1 MKIIIPDRVAPLIE
15 QRILSL
21 YPDMQIVI
29 TDDEGMPQGDAS
41 DATIFM
47 RWWTSIEG
55 FRLTLS
61 MAPNLK
67 WVYTPSAGIDHL
79 DLDMMRER
87 GITLTN
93 AAGAHS
99 IPIAEFVMMFVLT
112 HAKRATVLMNYARE
126 DYEATEQTKLEELDG
141 KTMAIIGLG
150 SIGQETA
157 KRAKAFGMRVV
168 GSRRRPQ
175 PTKYVDEVVSDD
187 EWQKLLPD
195 ADVIVIATPL
205 TDITRGMVDAS
216 AFAKM
221 KPTAYIVNVAR
232 GQVINTEDL
241 IAALSEGRIAGAGLD
256 VVPEEPLP
264 ANHPLWDAPN
274 VWITPHISYSSP
286 RTRGRMMDLFITNLE
301 RYMHGQKLHNVVNF
315 DEGY

>member
-1 MKIIIPDRVAPLIE
+1 MKIIIPNRVAPLIE

-29 TDDEGMPQGDAS
+29 SDDEGMPLGDAS

-47 RWWTSIEG
+47 RWWTSLEG

-61 MAPNLK
+61 MAPNVK

-79 DLDMMRER
+79 DLEMMRER

-93 AAGAHS
+93 AAGAHA
-99 IPIAEFVMMFVLT
+99 IPIAEFVMMFILT
-112 HAKRATVLMNYARE
+112 HMKQSRILMNYARE

-141 KTMAIIGLG
+141 KTMAIVGLG

-157 KRAKAFGMRVV
+157 KRAKAFGMRVI

-175 PTKYVDEVVSDD
+175 PTKYVDVVVSDD
-187 EWQKLLPD
+187 EWHKLLPD

-205 TDITRGMVDAS
+205 TDITRGMVDAT

-221 KPTAYIVNVAR
+221 KPSAYIVNVAR

-241 IAALSEGRIAGAGLD
+241 IVALCENRIAGAGLD
-256 VVPEEPLP
+256 VLPEEPLP
-264 ANHPLWDAPN
+264 AEHPLWDAPN

-286 RTRGRMMDLFITNLE
+286 KTRGRMMDLFITNLE
-301 RYMHGQKLHNVVNF
+301 RYMHGQKLLNIVNF
-315 DEGY
+315 DEGN

>member
-1 MKIIIPDRVAPLIE
+1 MKIIIPNRVAPLIE

-29 TDDEGMPQGDAS
+29 SDDEGMPLGDAS

-47 RWWTSIEG
+47 RWWTSLEG

-61 MAPNLK
+61 MAPNVK

-79 DLDMMRER
+79 DLEMMRER

-93 AAGAHS
+93 AAGAHA
-99 IPIAEFVMMFVLT
+99 IPIAEFVMMFILT
-112 HAKRATVLMNYARE
+112 HMKQSRILMNYARE

-141 KTMAIIGLG
+141 KTMAIVGLG

-157 KRAKAFGMRVV
+157 KRAKAFGMRVI

-175 PTKYVDEVVSDD
+175 PTKYVDVVVSDD
-187 EWQKLLPD
+187 EWHKLLPD

-205 TDITRGMVDAS
+205 TDITRGMVDAT

-221 KPTAYIVNVAR
+221 KPSAYIVNVAR

-241 IAALSEGRIAGAGLD
+241 IVALCENRIAGAGLD
-256 VVPEEPLP
+256 VLPEEPLP
-264 ANHPLWDAPN
+264 AEHPLWDAPN

-286 RTRGRMMDLFITNLE
+286 KTRGRMMDLFITNLE
-301 RYMHGQKLHNVVNF
+301 RYMHGQKLLNIVNF

>member
-1 MKIIIPDRVAPLIE
+1 MKIIIPNRVAPLIE

-47 RWWTSIEG
+47 RWWTSVEG
-55 FRLTLS
+55 FRRTLS
-61 MAPNLK
+61 MAPNVK

-93 AAGAHS
+93 AAGAHA

-112 HAKRATVLMNYARE
+112 HAKRATVLLNYARE
-126 DYEATEQTKLEELDG
+126 DYEATEQTKLDELDG

-264 ANHPLWDAPN
+264 PTHPLWDAPN

-286 RTRGRMMDLFITNLE
+286 KTRGRMMDLFITNLE
-301 RYMHGQKLHNVVNF
+301 RYMHGQKLLNIVNF

>member
-1 MKIIIPDRVAPLIE
+1 MKIIIPNRVAPLIE

-47 RWWTSIEG
+47 RWWTSVEG
-55 FRLTLS
+55 FRRTLS
-61 MAPNLK
+61 MAPNVK

-93 AAGAHS
+93 AAGAHA

-126 DYEATEQTKLEELDG
+126 DYEATEQTKLDELDG

-264 ANHPLWDAPN
+264 ATHPLWDAPN

-286 RTRGRMMDLFITNLE
+286 KTRGRMMDLFITNLE
-301 RYMHGQKLHNVVNF
+301 RYMHGQKLLNIVNF

>member
-47 RWWTSIEG
+47 RWWTSLEA
-55 FRLTLS
+55 FQRTLS
-61 MAPNLK
+61 LAPNLK

-93 AAGAHS
+93 AAGAHA

-126 DYEATEQTKLEELDG
+126 DYEAIEQTKLEELDG

-195 ADVIVIATPL
+195 ADVIVIAAPL

-301 RYMHGQKLHNVVNF
+301 RYMHGQKLQNVVNF

>member
-1 MKIIIPDRVAPLIE
+1 MKILIPHRVAPLIE

-21 YPDMQIVI
+21 YPEMQIVI
-29 TDDEGMPQGDAS
+29 TDDDGVPQGDAS

-47 RWWTSIEG
+47 RWWTSVEG
-55 FRLTLS
+55 FRNT
-61 MAPNLK
+61 MHQAPNVK

-79 DLDMMRER
+79 DLDLMRER
-87 GITLTN
+87 GVILTN
-93 AAGAHS
+93 AAGAHA
-99 IPIAEFVMMFVLT
+99 IPIAEFVMMYLLT
-112 HAKRATVLMNYARE
+112 HAKKSRMLMNYARADWE
-126 DYEATEQTKLEELDG
+126 EVERTKHDELDG

-157 KRAKAFGMRVV
+157 KRAKAFGMRVI

-187 EWQKLLPD
+187 AWMSLLPT

-205 TDITRGMVDAS
+205 TTLTQEMVNAE
-216 AFAKM
+216 AFSKM
-221 KPTAYIVNVAR
+221 QSHAYLINVAR
-232 GQVINTEDL
+232 GQVINTTDL
-241 IAALSEGRIAGAGLD
+241 IEALQANRIAGAALD
-256 VVPEEPLP
+256 VAPEEPLP
-264 ANHPLWDAPN
+264 VDHPLWDAPN

-286 RTRGRMMDLFITNLE
+286 KTRGRMMDMFIHNLE
-301 RYMHGQKLHNVVNF
+301 RYMHGQKLHNIVNF

>member
-1 MKIIIPDRVAPLIE
+1 MKILIPHKVAPLIE

-21 YPDMQIVI
+21 YPDMQIVV
-29 TDDEGMPQGDAS
+29 TDEDGVPQGDAS

-55 FRLTLS
+55 FRNT
-61 MAPNLK
+61 MTQAPNVK

-79 DLDMMRER
+79 DLDLMRER
-87 GITLTN
+87 GVILTN
-93 AAGAHS
+93 AAGAHA
-99 IPIAEFVMMFVLT
+99 IPIAEFVMMYLLT
-112 HAKRATVLMNYARE
+112 HAKKARMLMNYARADWE
-126 DYEATEQTKLEELDG
+126 EVERTKLDELDG

-157 KRAKAFGMRVV
+157 KRAKAFGMRVI

-187 EWQKLLPD
+187 AWMTLLPT

-205 TDITRGMVDAS
+205 TARTQEMVNAE
-216 AFAKM
+216 AFSKM
-221 KPTAYIVNVAR
+221 QSHAYLINVAR
-232 GQVINTEDL
+232 GQVINTSDL
-241 IAALSEGRIAGAGLD
+241 MAALHANRIAGAALD
-256 VVPEEPLP
+256 VAPEEPLP
-264 ANHPLWDAPN
+264 VDHPLWDAPN

-286 RTRGRMMDLFITNLE
+286 KTRGRMMDMFIHNLE
-301 RYMHGQKLHNVVNF
+301 RYMHGQKLHNIVNF

>member
-1 MKIIIPDRVAPLIE
+1 MKIIIPNRVAPLIE

-47 RWWTSIEG
+47 RWWTSVEG
-55 FRLTLS
+55 FRRTLS
-61 MAPNLK
+61 MAPNVK

-93 AAGAHS
+93 AAGAHA

-126 DYEATEQTKLEELDG
+126 DYEATEQTKLDELDG

-168 GSRRRPQ
+168 GRRRRPQ

-264 ANHPLWDAPN
+264 PTHPLWDAPN

-286 RTRGRMMDLFITNLE
+286 KTRGRMMDLFITNLE
-301 RYMHGQKLHNVVNF
+301 RYMHGQKLLNIVNF

>member
-1 MKIIIPDRVAPLIE
+1 MKILIPHKVAPLIE

-21 YPDMQIVI
+21 YPDMHIVI
-29 TDDEGMPQGDAS
+29 TDDDGVPQGDAS

-55 FRLTLS
+55 FRNT
-61 MAPNLK
+61 MAQAPNIK

-79 DLDMMRER
+79 DLDLMRER
-87 GITLTN
+87 GVILTN
-93 AAGAHS
+93 AAGAHA
-99 IPIAEFVMMFVLT
+99 IPIAEFVMMYLLT
-112 HAKRATVLMNYARE
+112 HAKKSRLLMNYARADWE
-126 DYEATEQTKLEELDG
+126 EVERTKLDELDG

-157 KRAKAFGMRVV
+157 KRAKSFGMRVI

-187 EWQKLLPD
+187 AWMSLLPT

-205 TDITRGMVDAS
+205 TARTHEMVNAE
-216 AFAKM
+216 AFSKM
-221 KPTAYIVNVAR
+221 QAHAYLINVAR
-232 GQVINTEDL
+232 GQVIHTNDL
-241 IAALSEGRIAGAGLD
+241 LDALHTQRIAGAALD
-256 VVPEEPLP
+256 VAPEEPLP
-264 ANHPLWDAPN
+264 VDHPLWDAPN

-286 RTRGRMMDLFITNLE
+286 KTRGRMMDMFIHNLE
-301 RYMHGQKLHNVVNF
+301 RYMHGQKLHNIVNF

>member
-47 RWWTSIEG
+47 RWWTSVEG

-61 MAPNLK
+61 MAPNVK

-126 DYEATEQTKLEELDG
+126 DYEAIEQTKLEELDG

-195 ADVIVIATPL
+195 ADVIVIAAPL

>member
-93 AAGAHS
+93 AAGAHA

-126 DYEATEQTKLEELDG
+126 DYEAIEQTKLEELDG

-195 ADVIVIATPL
+195 ADVIVIAAPL

>member
-1 MKIIIPDRVAPLIE
+1 MKIIIPNRVAPLIE

-47 RWWTSIEG
+47 RWWTSVEG
-55 FRLTLS
+55 FRRTLS
-61 MAPNLK
+61 LAPNVK

-93 AAGAHS
+93 AAGAHA

-126 DYEATEQTKLEELDG
+126 AYEAIEDTKLDELDG

-175 PTKYVDEVVSDD
+175 ATKYVDEVVSDD
-187 EWQKLLPD
+187 EWQKLLPE
-195 ADVIVIATPL
+195 ADVIVIAAPL
-205 TDITRGMVDAS
+205 TNITRGMVDAS

-221 KPTAYIVNVAR
+221 KSTAYIVNVAR
-232 GQVINTEDL
+232 GQLINTDDL
-241 IAALSEGRIAGAGLD
+241 IAALKAKRIAGAGLD

-264 ANHPLWDAPN
+264 PTHALWDAPN

-286 RTRGRMMDLFITNLE
+286 KTHGRMMDLFVTNLE
-301 RYMHGQKLHNVVNF
+301 RYMHGQKLLNVVNF

>member
-1 MKIIIPDRVAPLIE
+1 MKIIIPNRVAPLIE

-47 RWWTSIEG
+47 RWWTSVEG

-61 MAPNLK
+61 MAPNVK

-93 AAGAHS
+93 AAGAHA

-112 HAKRATVLMNYARE
+112 HAKRASVLMNSARE
-126 DYEATEQTKLEELDG
+126 DYEATEQTKLDELDG

-195 ADVIVIATPL
+195 ADVIVIAAPL

-241 IAALSEGRIAGAGLD
+241 IVALNEKRIAGAGLD

-286 RTRGRMMDLFITNLE
+286 KTRGRMMDLFITNLE
-301 RYMHGQKLHNVVNF
+301 RYMHGQKLQNIVNF

>member
-1 MKIIIPDRVAPLIE
+1 MKILIPNKVAPLIE

-29 TDDEGMPQGDAS
+29 TDDDGVPQGDAS

-47 RWWTSIEG
+47 RWWTSVEG
-55 FRLTLS
+55 FRNT
-61 MAPNLK
+61 MQQAPNVK

-79 DLDMMRER
+79 DLDLMRER
-87 GITLTN
+87 GVILTN
-93 AAGAHS
+93 AAGAHA
-99 IPIAEFVMMFVLT
+99 IPIAEFVMMFLLT
-112 HAKRATVLMNYARE
+112 HAKKARMLMNYARADWE
-126 DYEATEQTKLEELDG
+126 EVERTKLDELDG

-157 KRAKAFGMRVV
+157 KRAKAFGMRVI

-187 EWQKLLPD
+187 AWMTLLPT

-205 TDITRGMVDAS
+205 TTLTQEMVNAE
-216 AFAKM
+216 AFSKM
-221 KPTAYIVNVAR
+221 QSHAYLINVAR
-232 GQVINTEDL
+232 GQVINTTDL
-241 IAALSEGRIAGAGLD
+241 IEALQSNRIAGAALD
-256 VVPEEPLP
+256 VAPEEPLP
-264 ANHPLWDAPN
+264 VDHPLWDAPN

-286 RTRGRMMDLFITNLE
+286 KTRGRMMDMFIHNLE

>member
-1 MKIIIPDRVAPLIE
+1 MKILIPHKVAPLIE

-21 YPDMQIVI
+21 YPDMHIII
-29 TDDEGMPQGDAS
+29 TDDDGVPQGDAS

-55 FRLTLS
+55 FRNTMLQ
-61 MAPNLK
+61 APNVK

-79 DLDMMRER
+79 DLDLMRER
-87 GITLTN
+87 GVILTN
-93 AAGAHS
+93 AAGAHA
-99 IPIAEFVMMFVLT
+99 IPIAEFVMMFLLS
-112 HAKRATVLMNYARE
+112 HAKKARMLMNYPRADWEEVER
-126 DYEATEQTKLEELDG
+126 TKLDELDG

-157 KRAKAFGMRVV
+157 KRAKAFGMRVI

-187 EWQKLLPD
+187 AWMSLLPT

-205 TDITRGMVDAS
+205 TTRTQEMVNAE
-216 AFAKM
+216 AFSKM
-221 KPTAYIVNVAR
+221 QSHAYLINVAR
-232 GQVINTEDL
+232 GQVIHTNDL
-241 IAALSEGRIAGAGLD
+241 IDALQ
-256 VVPEEPLP
+256 EPLP
-264 ANHPLWDAPN
+264 VDHPLWDAPN

-286 RTRGRMMDLFITNLE
+286 KTRGRMMDMFIHNLE
-301 RYMHGQKLHNVVNF
+301 RYMHGQKLHNIVNF

>member
-1 MKIIIPDRVAPLIE
+1 MKIIIPNRVAPLIE

-47 RWWTSIEG
+47 RWWTSVEG

-61 MAPNLK
+61 KAPNVK

-93 AAGAHS
+93 AAGAHA

-195 ADVIVIATPL
+195 ADVIVIAAPL

-286 RTRGRMMDLFITNLE
+286 KTRGRMMDLFITNLE
-301 RYMHGQKLHNVVNF
+301 RYMHGQKLQNIVNF

>member
-1 MKIIIPDRVAPLIE
+1 MKIIIPNRVAPLIE

-29 TDDEGMPQGDAS
+29 SDDEGMPLGDAS

-47 RWWTSIEG
+47 RWWTSLEG

-61 MAPNLK
+61 MAPNVK

-79 DLDMMRER
+79 DLEMMRER

-93 AAGAHS
+93 AAGAHA
-99 IPIAEFVMMFVLT
+99 IPIAEFVMMFILT
-112 HAKRATVLMNYARE
+112 HMKQSRILMNYARE
-126 DYEATEQTKLEELDG
+126 DFEATEQTKLEELDG
-141 KTMAIIGLG
+141 KTMAIVGLG

-157 KRAKAFGMRVV
+157 KRAKAFGMRVI

-175 PTKYVDEVVSDD
+175 PTKYVDVVVSDD
-187 EWQKLLPD
+187 EWHKLLPD

-205 TDITRGMVDAS
+205 TDITRGMVDAT

-221 KPTAYIVNVAR
+221 KPSAYIVNVAR

-241 IAALSEGRIAGAGLD
+241 IVALCENRIAGAGLD
-256 VVPEEPLP
+256 VLPEEPLP
-264 ANHPLWDAPN
+264 AEHPLWDAPN

-286 RTRGRMMDLFITNLE
+286 KTRGRMMDLFITNLE
-301 RYMHGQKLHNVVNF
+301 RYMHGQKLLNIVNF

>member
-1 MKIIIPDRVAPLIE
+1 MKILIPYRVAPLIE

-21 YPDMQIVI
+21 YPDMQIVQ
-29 TDDEGMPQGDAS
+29 TDEDGVPQGDAS

-47 RWWTSIEG
+47 RWWTSVEG
-55 FRLTLS
+55 FRHTMSL
-61 MAPNLK
+61 APNVK

-79 DLDMMRER
+79 DTDLMRER
-87 GITLTN
+87 GVILTN
-93 AAGAHS
+93 AAGAHA

-112 HAKRATVLMNYARE
+112 HVKKSRLLMNYDRAKWDE
-126 DYEATEQTKLEELDG
+126 TEQTKLDELDG

-175 PTKYVDEVVSDD
+175 PTKYVDDVVADADWMS
-187 EWQKLLPD
+187 LLPN
-195 ADVIVIATPL
+195 ADVVVIATPL
-205 TDITRGMVDAS
+205 TALTHEMVNAE

-221 KPTAYIVNVAR
+221 KKSAYLVNVAR
-232 GQVINTEDL
+232 GQVIHTDDL
-241 IAALSEGRIAGAGLD
+241 IVALQNGQIAGAGLD
-256 VVPEEPLP
+256 VAPEEPLP
-264 ANHPLWDAPN
+264 IAHPLWNAPN

-286 RTRGRMMDLFITNLE
+286 KTRGRMMDMFIQNLE
-301 RYMHGQKLHNVVNF
+301 RYMHGQKLHNIVDF